1 MIRIYID
8 WNVMSQMKNGHNS
21 EFFLI
26 ISDNEKF
33 LKPYSS
39 SHLGD
44 ISASSQEL
52 SNIENIDSDLDF
64 ISRLTQNYCLFHV
77 EGKTVFR
84 NIPPRD
90 LYIQD
95 SNLSQLLDVLRIE
108 PLSENLDE
116 ESRNFQELLNKQ
128 ITLFKNTPID
138 EVFQKSFEN
147 PETAHLMR
155 SFLPELEGNYTQVGL
170 LTAIFGMI
178 ERMNKNTAYKDLRE
192 NLQSGADLK
201 RDQIFHS
208 TSPYE
213 LIDKAYKKK
222 GILAKPK
229 RPAHDFASPWF
240 TEISNEYIALD
251 MHGYQEDKISV
262 KRGRKQTFRNTM
274 EDAFHTAF
282 ASSCDFY
289 ITQDQRNCK
298 KANAVY
304 EKLHINTIAM
314 SADNFLILYKKCLQ
328 FKTVDF
334 LNQLLHLLKNLVP
347 SNTSDLKSSRYD
359 SAFFFFDY
367 FNVLRIITDKSTKSP
382 FLLLTRHLPTN
393 SVPIFGKEAHVLVS
407 TLQLLLGNDVDN
419 LGKFSDPEL
428 EQIGNYCWP
437 GRQWEYADVNI
448 KLRAMEGHLQLYL
461 YPPNNKNWIQ
471 KLLHAVKSFSNFGK

>member
-1 MIRIYID
+1 MIRVYID
-8 WNVMSQMKNGHNS
+8 WNVMSQMKSGQHS
-21 EFFLI
+21 EFFSI

-52 SNIENIDSDLDF
+52 SNMENIDSDLDF
-64 ISRLTQNYCLFHV
+64 ISNLTQNYCLFHI
-77 EGKTVFR
+77 EGRTIFR
-84 NIPPRD
+84 NNPPRD

-95 SNLSQLLDVLRIE
+95 SNLSQLLDVLGIE
-108 PLSENLDE
+108 PLSDNLDE
-116 ESRNFQELLNKQ
+116 ESRNLQELLNEQ

-138 EVFQKSFEN
+138 KVFQKSFEN

-192 NLQSGADLK
+192 NLQSGADIK

-208 TSPYE
+208 AAPYE
-213 LIDKAYKKK
+213 LIGKAYKKK
-222 GILAKPK
+222 GILAEPK
-229 RPAHDFASPWF
+229 SPAHEFASPWF

-251 MHGYQEDKISV
+251 MHGYQEDKISIN
-262 KRGRKQTFRNTM
+262 RGRKQTFRNTL

-304 EKLHINTIAM
+304 GKLDINTIAM
-314 SADNFLILYKKCLQ
+314 SADDFLILYKKCLQ
-328 FKTVDF
+328 FKTLDF
-334 LNQLLHLLKNLVP
+334 LNQLLHLLKNLAP

-367 FNVLRIITDKSTKSP
+367 FNVIRLITDKSTKSP
-382 FLLLTRHLPTN
+382 FLLLTRHLPNN
-393 SVPIFGKEAHVLVS
+393 SLPIFGKEAHVLVS
-407 TLQLLLGNDVDN
+407 KLQLLLGNDVDN

-428 EQIGNYCWP
+428 EQIEKDCWP
-437 GRQWEYADVNI
+437 GRHWEYADVNI

-471 KLLHAVKSFSNFGK
+471 KQLHLVNSFFNFGK